1 MSPGRKPVL
10 ADITHRLPQSGSN
23 TPSSPLSSATC
34 SIPGDENRNPAR
46 SLLEI
51 FAAVNSKKRSL
62 KLTNTDYDIT
72 PQLQAS
78 PCSKSV
84 LLPSATNALTLNDK
98 SLQISRTHQPTFNL
112 VSLTTRQQ
120 IYGRRKNIPVYLPT
134 RSYMKDY
141 TCRSND
147 IYTFVSWD
155 GTTLVPPFS
164 CAYNNVANE
173 ARNLAVGD
181 EDGSVHIVDTKT
193 DDSHPGKTI
202 TIPAHKNAIFDLC
215 WSKDDKRIIT
225 ASGDKTARLHDVE
238 TQKCI
243 GTFSGH
249 NGTLKSVSTKHGDDN
264 IFATSA
270 RDGAVLI
277 WDIRCSS
284 TTTPEGETI
293 HRPAN
298 KLLNVHS
305 GVRASPMKRTKQ
317 GDGPALDGSNT
328 ASSVQYMIHNEHVV
342 ASTGTQDGSIKY
354 WDVRKHGSHF
364 KVENP
369 TPLQSSTYVPTTKRS
384 HGLVSMA
391 LSPDGSALYAVSS
404 DNHVYM
410 YNATNLGSPIRR
422 FSGENFSC
430 SSYYIKI
437 SVSPDGDY
445 VATGSSKDLYVWEV
459 NRPEEQPLVF
469 EGPEKEVSGVDWAK
483 DIGNG
488 TQLSACSDDAT
499 VRTWKPAVY

>member
-1 MSPGRKPVL
+1 MSPGKKPVL
-10 ADITHRLPQSGSN
+10 ADITHRLPQSHNN

-34 SIPGDENRNPAR
+34 SIPGDENRSPAR

-72 PQLQAS
+72 PQQQAS

-84 LLPSATNALTLNDK
+84 LLPSATNALT
-98 SLQISRTHQPTFNL
+98 
-112 VSLTTRQQ
+112 
-120 IYGRRKNIPVYLPT
+120 
-134 RSYMKDY
+134 
-141 TCRSND
+141 
-147 IYTFVSWD
+147 
-155 GTTLVPPFS
+155 
-164 CAYNNVANE
+164 

-249 NGTLKSVSTKHGDDN
+249 NGTLKSVSMKHGDDN

-298 KLLNVHS
+298 KLQNVHS

-328 ASSVQYMIHNEHVV
+328 ASSVQYMIHNEHIV

-369 TPLQSSTYVPTTKRS
+369 TPLQSSTYVRTTKRS

-499 VRTWKPAVY
+499 VRTWKPAVYSVY